1 MPCFVM
7 NQTNLNLIRSNYYW
21 LLKKGFTL
29 DELKNL
35 ELNEF
40 RFYIRK
46 VHEEF
51 EAEQEANRKQMQKMQ
66 SY

>member
-7 NQTNLNLIRSNYYW
+7 SKENLNVIRSNYYW

-35 ELNEF
+35 EPHEF
-40 RFYIRK
+40 NFYIK
-46 VHEEF
+46 QVQEEY
-51 EAEQEANRKQMQKMQ
+51 EAEKERARKKA
-66 SY
+66 

>member
-7 NQTNLNLIRSNYYW
+7 SQENLNIIRSNYYW

-35 ELNEF
+35 ELYEF
-40 RFYIRK
+40 RFYITQVK
-46 VHEEF
+46 E
-51 EAEQEANRKQMQKMQ
+51 EAEMEKELHRKQMNKM
-66 SY
+66 S

>member
-7 NQTNLNLIRSNYYW
+7 SQENLNSIRSNYYW

-35 ELNEF
+35 EPHELD
-40 RFYIRK
+40 FYIFQVK
-46 VHEEF
+46 EEF
-51 EAEQEANRKQMQKMQ
+51 EMEKERQRRLAQQ
-66 SY
+66 S

>member
-7 NQTNLNLIRSNYYW
+7 NQMNLNLIRSNYYW

-35 ELNEF
+35 EPNEF
-40 RFYIRK
+40 SFYIHQ
-46 VHEEF
+46 VQEEF
-51 EAEQEANRKQMQKMQ
+51 EAEKEANRKQMQKLQ
-66 SY
+66 S

>member
-7 NQTNLNLIRSNYYW
+7 NQMNLNIIRSNYYW

-35 ELNEF
+35 ELYEF
-40 RFYIRK
+40 SFYVRQ
-46 VHEEF
+46 VQEEF
-51 EAEQEANRKQMQKMQ
+51 EAEQEANRKQMQKIR
-66 SY
+66 S

>member
-7 NQTNLNLIRSNYYW
+7 SRENLNIIRANYYW
-21 LLKKGFTL
+21 LLKKGFSL

-40 RFYIRK
+40 KFYVLQVK
-46 VHEEF
+46 EEF
-51 EAEQEANRKQMQKMQ
+51 EAEREANIKAMQRSK
-66 SY
+66 

>member
-7 NQTNLNLIRSNYYW
+7 SQMNLNIIRSNYYW

-35 ELNEF
+35 EPNEF
-40 RFYIRK
+40 SFYIHQVK
-46 VHEEF
+46 EEF
-51 EAEQEANRKQMQKMQ
+51 EAEREANRKAMQK
-66 SY
+66 SAY